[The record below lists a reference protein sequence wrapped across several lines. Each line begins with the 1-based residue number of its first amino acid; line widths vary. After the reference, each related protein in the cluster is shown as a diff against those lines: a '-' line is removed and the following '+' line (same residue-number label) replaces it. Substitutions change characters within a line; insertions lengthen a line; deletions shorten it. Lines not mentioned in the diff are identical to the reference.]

1 MSRWTVFPHR
11 HGVAR
16 VNGQIQDD
24 LFDVPG
30 VGDHKR
36 KVWREVK
43 GELDLFAD
51 GPMKDFFNVSNGVV
65 ETQRPR
71 LNDFS
76 AGERQELVRQ
86 DTGAFCG
93 DLDLRDVLE
102 GSLPTNA

>member
-1 MSRWTVFPHR
+1 MSRWTVFLHR

-36 KVWREVK
+36 KVWCEVK
-43 GELDLFAD
+43 GELNLLAD
-51 GPMKDFFNVSNGVV
+51 GPMKDFFNVSDGVV

-76 AGERQELVRQ
+76 ASEGQELVSQ
-86 DTGAFCG
+86 HTCALSGY
-93 DLDLRDVLE
+93 LDLRHVLE